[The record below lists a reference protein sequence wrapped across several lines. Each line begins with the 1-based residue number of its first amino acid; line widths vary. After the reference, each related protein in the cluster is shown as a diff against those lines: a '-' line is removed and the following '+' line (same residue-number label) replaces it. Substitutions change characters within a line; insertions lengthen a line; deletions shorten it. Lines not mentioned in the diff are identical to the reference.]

1 MNIIAVDIGN
11 TNIDMALFLDD
22 EEQFIKSIPG
32 SSRTRLKSC
41 LKSAWG
47 KIPIAE
53 SSKEKKRD
61 GVIVLS
67 SVKPDWTRL
76 VQQITKDE
84 LGEKV
89 YLIGKDIPL
98 PMTLS
103 VDEPNKVGTDRVVS
117 AAAAYAVVEDAVVV
131 ADFGTAVTI
140 DLVDEKGVF
149 LGGVI
154 CPGFEISA
162 KALKE
167 NTCCL
172 VLRRESQ
179 KQAAQLPKTTITK
192 PKAPFGKNTAE
203 AINCGLYYSAI
214 GTLEEVI
221 RRYAEK
227 IGRWPRTIITGS
239 AAKTIKEDC
248 GFIDS
253 FVPNLVVKGIVLA
266 YKKYIAENTD

>member
-11 TNIDMALFLDD
+11 TNIDIGLFLDG

-32 SSRTRLKSC
+32 RSDKKLTDC
-41 LKSAWG
+41 LKSAWQ

-61 GVIVLS
+61 GVIVIS
-67 SVKPDWTRL
+67 SVKPAWTKL
-76 VQQITKDE
+76 IQKIVKDN

-89 YLIGKDIPL
+89 YIVGKDIPL
-98 PMTLS
+98 PMTLL
-103 VDEPNKVGTDRVVS
+103 VDEPDKVGTDRVVS
-117 AAAAYAVVEDAVVV
+117 AAAAYAVVEDAVII

-140 DLVDEKGVF
+140 DLVDENGVF

-154 CPGFEISA
+154 CPGFEIST
-162 KALKE
+162 KGLKE
-167 NTCCL
+167 NT
-172 VLRRESQ
+172 
-179 KQAAQLPKTTITK
+179 AQLPKAKVTK
-192 PKAPFGKNTAE
+192 PKAPYGKNTTE

-227 IGRWPRTIITGS
+227 IDKWPQTVITGAAARTIMD
-239 AAKTIKEDC
+239 DC
-248 GFIDS
+248 NFIDS

-266 YKKYIAENTD
+266 YKRYIEKK